1 MGLFKELALLPVAPL
16 RFTTWVAEQLHDEA
30 QRQQS
35 DPSAVVQQLDAIE
48 ERREK
53 GELDAEEAERLQ
65 GEVIEEVAA
74 PRRGTGDGETPA
86 T

>member
-30 QRQQS
+30 QRQQT
-35 DPSAVVQQLDAIE
+35 DAGAVVQRIDAIE

-74 PRRGTGDGETPA
+74 PRPAGGGSETSAP
-86 T
+86 